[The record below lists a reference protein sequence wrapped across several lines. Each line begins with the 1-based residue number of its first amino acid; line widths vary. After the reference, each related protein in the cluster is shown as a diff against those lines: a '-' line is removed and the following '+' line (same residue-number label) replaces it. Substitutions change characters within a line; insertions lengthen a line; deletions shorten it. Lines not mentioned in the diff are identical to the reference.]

1 MYVGF
6 ELFFWRRMLVA
17 EKANTSLGTG
27 TVSLPKPGPS
37 ALDMRSKTSNS
48 RKPSLQTVFL
58 GTIVLGAENSTE
70 PLANH

>member
-1 MYVGF
+1 MFLEDNISSRKG
-6 ELFFWRRMLVA
+6 
-17 EKANTSLGTG
+17 KHIIGTG
-27 TVSLPKPGPS
+27 TVSLPEPGPS
-37 ALDMRSKTSNS
+37 ALDMRSKTSKS